1 MIKIT
6 KFCFLCCWILLAT
19 TIIGCST
26 HTITAYVGEEVN
38 EKDTVTL
45 VLANNKFDGPYRVNI
60 KEIDGNN
67 LDNKDN
73 LKWDNNVG
81 PASIKFL
88 PGSHSLLVEY
98 FIPKHSFLIHTGEPS
113 RKTITEG
120 IITFLFEP
128 GHRYELEVDRRT
140 IDTNNM
146 TYTIKDMTAGG
157 SIVFPEMP
165 KSLPFDLSEIPKDK
179 SVVCFY
185 RPWRLL
191 SAIGTYF
198 VSESKMDI
206 TKLTNKSFFH
216 HITAPGDHNFSLT
229 FGGLAPVTDK
239 YVNLQPGAII
249 YLKADVVTGKLVLVR
264 KDDALKE
271 ISEIESSK

>member
-1 MIKIT
+1 MLKIA
-6 KFCFLCCWILLAT
+6 KFSFLCCWILLAMN
-19 TIIGCST
+19 IIGCST
-26 HTITAYVGEEVN
+26 HTITAYDGEMVN
-38 EKDTVTL
+38 EKDIVTL
-45 VLANNKFDGPYRVNI
+45 GLANNKFDGPYRVNI
-60 KEIDGNN
+60 QEIDGKN

-73 LKWDNNVG
+73 SKWDNNLG

-88 PGSHSLLVEY
+88 PGKHSLLVEY
-98 FIPKHSFLIHTGEPS
+98 FIKKRSFLSPDGLPS
-113 RKTITEG
+113 RKTVTEG

-140 IDTNNM
+140 LDTNNM

-157 SIVFPEMP
+157 SIVFPQIA

-191 SAIGTYF
+191 SAIVTYY

-206 TKLTNKSFFH
+206 TKLPNKSLFH
-216 HITAPGDHNFSLT
+216 HVTDPGDHNYSLT

-249 YLKADVVTGKLVLVR
+249 YLKADVVTGKLVPVR